1 MDAYVI
7 FQGSQQSQYVF
18 TYHFSLLKNEFQKPK
33 KLKES
38 HKIPLYPPF
47 SKGEANIS
55 SLWRFSPAG
64 GRQRETG
71 RDFQSA
77 KVLRADEIEKDAR
90 EKKDEGS
97 LSG

>member
-1 MDAYVI
+1 MNLK
-7 FQGSQQSQYVF
+7 SQRNQ
-18 TYHFSLLKNEFQKPK
+18 KNH
-33 KLKES
+33 

-64 GRQRETG
+64 GRQREAM

-77 KVLRADEIEKDAR
+77 KVLHLLKFV
-90 EKKDEGS
+90 
-97 LSG
+97 